1 MQTDSIDME
10 TKLISDNSEVL
21 EHQFPLDKLPLV
33 VGRSL
38 EAAIRIVDR
47 WASRRHCEIAE
58 SDGSLVVRD
67 LGSTHGTLLN
77 GQAITE
83 SPLIPGDKLTI
94 GLTTFLVSD
103 DQRRLRSNARH
114 NYQSSAGGSTLVL
127 RDAAAEAQQ
136 IVEEISRRNP
146 R

>member
-77 GQAITE
+77 GQPITE
-83 SPLIPGDKLTI
+83 SPLMPGDKLTI
-94 GLTTFLVSD
+94 GLTTFLVSAEEAPRGPD
-103 DQRRLRSNARH
+103 SRTTGRREK
-114 NYQSSAGGSTLVL
+114 
-127 RDAAAEAQQ
+127 AAH
-136 IVEEISRRNP
+136 
-146 R
+146 